1 MRGIH
6 NDWAGMSNLHPFG
19 IFVLIAC
26 ILAVLVSSKK
36 YVIIPLLVIITLIPS
51 AQRIVVV
58 SLDFSFVR
66 IILLFTIFR
75 IFNRKEYRNIS
86 FEKPDRY
93 IRIWAI
99 WSVIAYGVLVGELSG
114 SVTRIGYMIEAI
126 GAYFIGRVY
135 LRSIDD
141 FKQLVTL
148 LGYFAIPTLLFFL
161 VERWSGRN
169 LFSVFGGVPE
179 FTFIRG
185 GRMRCQGP
193 FSHPITAGVFWAS
206 YLPLL
211 AVLWKTQDLSFSK
224 VMFFIVCMVLI
235 VINSASSTPVMAVV
249 FGILGFLFFYKRN
262 FLPLFRRLL
271 LMMLIFLHF
280 IMEAP
285 VWHLISRINVVGGST
300 GWHRYHL
307 IDKAVEH
314 IDEWWMIGLLST
326 GHWGHALS
334 DKTNQYLFEG
344 VKAGLLGMLF
354 FILFLISV
362 FSIIGRGLKKTT
374 SIYQTWVLWALGVIL
389 SVHLMNFFAVSYF
402 GQMVSAFY
410 LFLGGAVSYSAQV
423 YHSSKEKSLPN
434 I

>member
-114 SVTRIGYMIEAI
+114 SVTRIGYVIEAI

-334 DKTNQYLFEG
+334 DITNQYLFEG

-374 SIYQTWVLWALGVIL
+374 SINQTWVLWALGVIL

>member
-334 DKTNQYLFEG
+334 DITNQYLFEG

-374 SIYQTWVLWALGVIL
+374 SINQTWVLWALGVIL

>member
-1 MRGIH
+1 MRGSH
-6 NDWAGMSNLHPFG
+6 LDWAGVSNLHPFG
-19 IFVLIAC
+19 VFVLIAC
-26 ILAVLVSSKK
+26 ILSVLMLSRE
-36 YVIIPLLVIITLIPS
+36 YVVIPLLVMITLIPS

-93 IRIWAI
+93 IRMWAI
-99 WSVIAYGVLVGELSG
+99 WSIIAYGILVGELSG
-114 SVTRIGYMIEAI
+114 SVTRIGYMIEVI
-126 GAYFIGRVY
+126 GAYFVGRVY

-179 FTFIRG
+179 ITYIRD

-206 YLPLL
+206 SLPLL
-211 AVLWKTQDLSFSK
+211 AALWKTKDLSFSK
-224 VMFFIVCMVLI
+224 GIFFIVCMVLI
-235 VINSASSTPVMAVV
+235 VINSASSTPIMAVI
-249 FGILGFLFFYKRN
+249 FGALGFLLFYKRN
-262 FLPLFRRLL
+262 LLPLFRRLL
-271 LMMLIFLHF
+271 LSLLIFLHL

-314 IDEWWMIGLLST
+314 INEWWVIGILST

-334 DKTNQYLFEG
+334 DITNQYLFEG
-344 VKAGLLGMLF
+344 VKAGLLGMLL

-362 FSIIGRGLKKTT
+362 FSIIGRGMKKAT
-374 SIYQTWVLWALGVIL
+374 SINQTWVLWALGVIL

-410 LFLGGAVSYSAQV
+410 LFLGGTVSYSAQV
-423 YHSSKEKSLPN
+423 YHASKKKSLPN